1 MLEPHALEGA
11 AEALALLCDDV
22 DKQYLHGGN
31 PGRNQVD
38 RSDRRHLHARF
49 HAYLMQR
56 MLATGHSHFDAY
68 LWHAMDKSKE
78 KEEYL
83 SLRGAEVAVGGNGK
97 RGDRKLDLTSA
108 VGRRFP
114 PHSATKRL
122 VYGVLDECERILRRV
137 VAHIARG

>member
-1 MLEPHALEGA
+1 
-11 AEALALLCDDV
+11 
-22 DKQYLHGGN
+22 
-31 PGRNQVD
+31 
-38 RSDRRHLHARF
+38 
-49 HAYLMQR
+49 
-56 MLATGHSHFDAY
+56 
-68 LWHAMDKSKE
+68 MDKSKE

-122 VYGVLDECERILRRV
+122 AVSYTHLTLPTNREV
-137 VAHIARG
+137 